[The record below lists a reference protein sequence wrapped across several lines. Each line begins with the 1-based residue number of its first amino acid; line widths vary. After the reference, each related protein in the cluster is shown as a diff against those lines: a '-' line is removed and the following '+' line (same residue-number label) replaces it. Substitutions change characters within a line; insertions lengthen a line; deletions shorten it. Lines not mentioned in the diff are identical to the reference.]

1 MTNFNKS
8 PKLPNPETQ
17 HPQEIDQ
24 NREFPRETLQN
35 FGQATISALRNIYK
49 INEFHA
55 SDLDSFET
63 FSQIFEKDLQPDN
76 LMNFEKSPQE
86 LENWFTQKLESIRSD
101 KNGDITIVGLASGSF
116 DVPHENH
123 TNFLRDCKNRLAH
136 QFCEENDLPFSSE
149 IAHEIIEKGLVK
161 LIVSLDTD
169 SRIDLRKS
177 KPGDKRPVYA
187 LKDRA
192 SRISG
197 LYVTSPNDTRTPVA
211 DIIIPEGAEY
221 AGSIFENLQTLA
233 KYGAE
238 NNLIDSRICFG
249 EHPQDLTDAQESG
262 LKPLVISDDLVYAF
276 NKNGQ
281 RISSTNI
288 INSSKALNQ
297 N

>member
-1 MTNFNKS
+1 
-8 PKLPNPETQ
+8 
-17 HPQEIDQ
+17 
-24 NREFPRETLQN
+24 
-35 FGQATISALRNIYK
+35 
-49 INEFHA
+49 
-55 SDLDSFET
+55 
-63 FSQIFEKDLQPDN
+63 
-76 LMNFEKSPQE
+76 MNFEKSPQE

-123 TNFLRDCKNRLAH
+123 TNFLRDCKNRL
-136 QFCEENDLPFSSE
+136 
-149 IAHEIIEKGLVK
+149 EIIEKGLVK
-161 LIVSLDTD
+161 LLVSLDTD